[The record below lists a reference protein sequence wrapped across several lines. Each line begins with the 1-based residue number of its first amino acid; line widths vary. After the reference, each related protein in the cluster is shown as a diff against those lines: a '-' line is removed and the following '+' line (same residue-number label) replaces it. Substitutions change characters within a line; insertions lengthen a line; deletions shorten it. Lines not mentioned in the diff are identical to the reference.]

1 MEKKKIL
8 VVDDQES
15 FCRLVELNLEETGEY
30 EVRTETKGTKA
41 LDSVRE
47 FRPDLI
53 LLDIMMP
60 DVSGEDVAQR
70 IRSDVTTKDI
80 PIVFLTALVKKNE
93 VADRGGIIGEYPFLA
108 KPVTAEKLIDCIER
122 NIRK

>member
-8 VVDDQES
+8 VVDDEES
-15 FCRLVELNLEETGEY
+15 FCQLVELNLEETGEY

-41 LDSVRE
+41 LDSARE

-60 DVSGEDVAQR
+60 DVSGDDVAQL
-70 IRSDVTTKDI
+70 IISDVTTKDI
-80 PIVFLTALVKKNE
+80 PVVFLTAIVKEHE
-93 VADRGGIIGEYPFLA
+93 VADSGGIIGGHPFLA

-122 NIRK
+122 NIKK

>member
-1 MEKKKIL
+1 MKKKRIL
-8 VVDDQES
+8 VVDDEEN
-15 FCRLVELNLEETGEY
+15 FCQMVELNLEETGEY

-41 LDSVRE
+41 LGSARE

-60 DVSGEDVAQR
+60 DVSGDDVAQL
-70 IRSDVTTKDI
+70 IISDVTTKDI
-80 PIVFLTALVKKNE
+80 PIVFLTAIVKEHE
-93 VADRGGIIGEYPFLA
+93 VADSGGIIGGYPFLA

-122 NIRK
+122 NIKK